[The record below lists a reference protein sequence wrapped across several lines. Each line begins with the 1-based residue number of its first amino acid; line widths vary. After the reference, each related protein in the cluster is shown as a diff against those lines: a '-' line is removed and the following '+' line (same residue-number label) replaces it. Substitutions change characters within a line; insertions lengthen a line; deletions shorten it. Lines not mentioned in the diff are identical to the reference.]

1 MLAALLAALALSRP
15 VPTRILSFGD
25 SLTAGL
31 IANTKEYAPYGETL
45 SRNLNVPVVS
55 RGVVLESSHS
65 MPTRL
70 STTLNDDGP
79 FECAIILGGSNDLWK
94 GDADAIF
101 ATLLELYGIARER
114 TQPSPGLP
122 RLGLATMPPFYLRP
136 FYEWLDFT
144 GIGEKT
150 DATRRAV
157 NDRIRAEAA
166 RCDDAVL
173 ADLGRLTEA
182 EPAFMAEDGIH
193 LTPEAYRR
201 LGEEVAGAFGAYRE

>member
-1 MLAALLAALALSRP
+1 MAPGAVHSTRGKCHNHQQRRRLARNHVRRLLRGTTWYETQLYRAEAAKLAPSKWARFGDAIRRCAKAALLRVHEQMLRTHACRCTHSASPSARRLR
-15 VPTRILSFGD
+15 D
-25 SLTAGL
+25 
-31 IANTKEYAPYGETL
+31 
-45 SRNLNVPVVS
+45 LN
-55 RGVVLESSHS
+55 E
-65 MPTRL
+65 M
-70 STTLNDDGP
+70 
-79 FECAIILGGSNDLWK
+79 
-94 GDADAIF
+94 
-101 ATLLELYGIARER
+101 ARER

-150 DATRRAV
+150 DATRRVV

>member
-1 MLAALLAALALSRP
+1 MFVISSP
-15 VPTRILSFGD
+15 VGVAPRILTFGD
-25 SLTAGL
+25 SLTAGFTSPS
-31 IANTKEYAPYGETL
+31 APRTPYASIL
-45 SRNLNVPVVS
+45 SSRIGFEAVS
-55 RGVVLESSHS
+55 SGVVTESVHS
-65 MPTRL
+65 MPPRL
-70 STTLNDDGP
+70 GRELAASSFNSV
-79 FECAIILGGSNDLWK
+79 IILGGSNDLWK

-136 FYEWLDFT
+136 IYEWLDFT

-201 LGEEVAGAFGAYRE
+201 LGGEVAGAFEAYRE

>member
-1 MLAALLAALALSRP
+1 MNDRA
-15 VPTRILSFGD
+15 
-25 SLTAGL
+25 
-31 IANTKEYAPYGETL
+31 
-45 SRNLNVPVVS
+45 VS
-55 RGVVLESSHS
+55 
-65 MPTRL
+65 
-70 STTLNDDGP
+70 
-79 FECAIILGGSNDLWK
+79 
-94 GDADAIF
+94 
-101 ATLLELYGIARER
+101 
-114 TQPSPGLP
+114 GLP

-173 ADLGRLTEA
+173 ADLARLTEA

-201 LGEEVAGAFGAYRE
+201 LGGEVAGAFEAYRGSSLLTG

>member
-1 MLAALLAALALSRP
+1 M
-15 VPTRILSFGD
+15 
-25 SLTAGL
+25 
-31 IANTKEYAPYGETL
+31 
-45 SRNLNVPVVS
+45 
-55 RGVVLESSHS
+55 
-65 MPTRL
+65 
-70 STTLNDDGP
+70 
-79 FECAIILGGSNDLWK
+79 
-94 GDADAIF
+94 
-101 ATLLELYGIARER
+101 
-114 TQPSPGLP
+114 PSPGLP
-122 RLGLATMPPFYLRP
+122 RLGLATNCRDDSALLPYLRP

-201 LGEEVAGAFGAYRE
+201 LGGEVAGAFEAYRE